1 MENKGVICDVS
12 ECRYNVD
19 CCKCNLPQIKVTEHC
34 ASGSCGS
41 QQVENPHFCQS
52 YEKKKKPRVK
62 SSPAAHPFQDGQRGN
77 FGVRGALQRRVTLQV
92 ARLRTKVSTLS
103 RIWMLF
109 IPSWKAVWTLARL
122 SSMKMH
128 SLAVRRYRSSRHW

>member
-34 ASGSCGS
+34 ASGSCSS

-52 YEKKKKPRVK
+52 YEKK
-62 SSPAAHPFQDGQRGN
+62 
-77 FGVRGALQRRVTLQV
+77 
-92 ARLRTKVSTLS
+92 
-103 RIWMLF
+103 
-109 IPSWKAVWTLARL
+109 
-122 SSMKMH
+122 
-128 SLAVRRYRSSRHW
+128 